1 MYFSTL
7 AIRLLF
13 RFCSSSWLMIRG
25 TSAHSPPKVHI
36 SLSLVGLGWFGN
48 DCSSSGCVGVNVYSS
63 INWMSLLVVQV
74 TFWGVIENVPSGFCI
89 IPLLIMD
96 TLCLFSSFI
105 ITRTGAVSSLLWV
118 VSAAS
123 SLLWVGIFTFSSLLW
138 VGVTG
143 SSLVPSWFTIFSWSF
158 CSSLVFS
165 FLISFSYL
173 FFRSARSLLCLLSLL
188 LSLDSLLLWLE
199 SWLLS
204 VLLSALSLLF
214 SVWSS
219 LFLDP
224 LLGLSR
230 VAFRDS
236 VSPSESPMTPPVV
249 VFTSE
254 YEDSAT
260 DTLGS
265 STSF

>member
-13 RFCSSSWLMIRG
+13 RFCSSSWLVTIG

-36 SLSLVGLGWFGN
+36 SFSLVGLGWFGN

-63 INWMSLLVVQV
+63 INWMSWLVVHV

-96 TLCLFSSFI
+96 TLCLFSSLI
-105 ITRTGAVSSLLWV
+105 ITRTGAVSSLLWVVSAVSSLLWV

-123 SLLWVGIFTFSSLLW
+123 SLLWVGMLTLSSLLW

-143 SSLVPSWFTIFSWSF
+143 SSLVPSWITRFSWSF
-158 CSSLVFS
+158 WSSLVFS
-165 FLISFSYL
+165 FLIYFSYL
-173 FFRSARSLLCLLSLL
+173 SFCSAKSLLYLLSLF

-214 SVWSS
+214 SAWCS
-219 LFLDP
+219 LFFDH
-224 LLGLSR
+224 
-230 VAFRDS
+230 F
-236 VSPSESPMTPPVV
+236 
-249 VFTSE
+249 
-254 YEDSAT
+254 
-260 DTLGS
+260 
-265 STSF
+265 